1 MQFFSRRH
9 SARTICW
16 LTAWSAYLVVGA
28 TVAQAQLPQPR
39 LYALFPP
46 GCQKGVPVDV
56 ALTNGVDLDESTALL
71 FSNPGLKAVPKPNV
85 ANTFTVTAD
94 GSVAP
99 GVYEVRSIGKYG
111 ISNPRSFVVGDRKE
125 VEEVEPN
132 NTRETAT
139 KVELNTLVNGRSN
152 SGTDIDWYKVPL
164 KQGQRV
170 LAECLCGM
178 IDSRFDGVVELYS
191 PTGKLLMVRRDKLAG
206 PLIDFTPP
214 ADGEYLLK
222 VYDSSYGGSNDY
234 FYRLAIHTGPHID
247 FIYPPSGLPNTTGEY
262 VVYGRNLPGGQPS
275 EVKVAGQALEQV
287 KVQIALPENAAVQQ
301 TGLNLRPFEANVD
314 GISYSLTGPAGT
326 SNPVTVYFASAPTV
340 AEVEPNTDPAKAQAV
355 TVPCEYVGQF
365 QTRGDIDYLT
375 FDAKEGEVFWLEVYG
390 ERNGGTVDP
399 FLTVDRVKVDDKGQE
414 QVIRITALDESSPN
428 LRPLVFDTL
437 SNDPAFRFQAPIN
450 GKFRVSLRDRYFESR
465 GGPQMVY
472 RLAIRREKPDF
483 RIAVLPVAP
492 KPQDQQQVGDTWELA
507 LRKGDNVAVEIFS
520 FRQDGF
526 NGVIDITAEGL
537 PEGVT
542 CKGASIG
549 AGQNTTTLVFSST
562 DAAKPWSGPIKIIGT
577 AQIADPQAPK
587 DTPPKAVVRE
597 ARGGTIVWNRGQ
609 GIATV
614 ARMTRSLVLSV
625 SSELAPYQV
634 LADAPAKLEVNQG
647 SQILVPV
654 KVAKRNFDDAVAL
667 TFLGQPQNVQLE
679 AKAINKGQDSE
690 LARLFVQNN
699 APPGTYTVYL
709 KSQATI
715 PYRRNPEAADAA
727 QKEKE
732 ATDKLLAEVTA
743 LNKKATDDKPNVDK
757 KATDTAAAAKA
768 AADAKVAADKLATD
782 TTAVATKAVA
792 DKAGSDKL
800 AAETGAAAKSATD
813 AAAKAKDAA
822 AKDANNQ
829 ELKNALAA
837 AEAAVSATAEVAKKV
852 AEAKAAVDKLA
863 AESAEAAKKA
873 AEAKVIADKA
883 ATDTAEMAKKAAEE
897 KATAEKMITELAQKV
912 KDVTAA
918 KAAADKKATD
928 TANVAKPN
936 NIVVFSPSVP
946 MVITVK
952 PGTATL
958 AVAPQNGGAIKRG
971 EKIEVKVTVNRIN
984 KFAGPVELS
993 LGLPPGVTG
1002 LTAAPVTVPADKNE
1016 GTLIVQASNEA
1027 TEGKLANLVVHASM
1041 EFEGKAGVDMPIAI
1055 TVSK

>member
-1 MQFFSRRH
+1 MQCLSRRH

-16 LTAWSAYLVVGA
+16 LAIWSLFAIAAVPSV
-28 TVAQAQLPQPR
+28 QAQLPQPR
-39 LYALFPP
+39 LYSVFPP

-56 ALTNGVDLDESTALL
+56 TLTNGADLDETTALL
-71 FSNPGLKAVPKPNV
+71 FSNPGLKAVAKPNATNV
-85 ANTFTVTAD
+85 FTVTAD
-94 GSVAP
+94 AAVVP

-125 VEEVEPN
+125 VDEVEPN
-132 NTRETAT
+132 NTRETAF

-152 SGTDIDWYKVPL
+152 SGTDIDWFKVPL

-170 LAECLCGM
+170 LVECLCGL

-191 PTGKLLMVRRDKLAG
+191 PTGKLLMVRRDKFAG
-206 PLIDFTPP
+206 PLVDFTPP

-222 VYDSSYGGSNDY
+222 VYDSLYGGSNDH
-234 FYRLAIHTGPHID
+234 FYRLAIHTAPHID
-247 FIYPPSGLPNTTGEY
+247 FIFPPSGLPNTTSEF

-275 EVKVAGQALEQV
+275 DVKVNGQALEQLKV
-287 KVQIALPENAAVQQ
+287 KIALPENTTTQQAAI
-301 TGLNLRPFEANVD
+301 NLRPAEANVD

-326 SNPVTVYFASAPTV
+326 SNPVMVYFASGPIV
-340 AEVEPNTDPAKAQAV
+340 AEVEPNSEPAKSQAV

-375 FDAKEGEVFWLEVYG
+375 FDANEKDVFWLEVYG

-399 FLTVDRVKVDDKGQE
+399 FLTLDRVKLDDKGVE

-428 LRPLVFDTL
+428 LRPLVFDTV
-437 SNDPAFRFQAPIN
+437 SNDPAYRFQAPIT

-465 GGPQMVY
+465 GGAQMTY
-472 RLAIRREKPDF
+472 RLAIRRERPDF
-483 RIAVLPVAP
+483 RIAALPVAP
-492 KPQDQQQVGDTWELA
+492 KPQDQLQVGDTWEVV

-520 FRQDGF
+520 FRQDGY

-562 DAAKPWSGPIKIIGT
+562 DAAKPWNGPIKILGT
-577 AQIADPQAPK
+577 AQIADPQAAAG
-587 DTPPKAVVRE
+587 TPAKAVVRE

-609 GIATV
+609 GVASV
-614 ARMTRSLVLSV
+614 ARMTRDLVLSV
-625 SSELAPYQV
+625 NSELAPYQV

-654 KVAKRNFDDAVAL
+654 KIAKRNFDDAVAL
-667 TFLGQPQNVQLE
+667 NFLGQPQNVQLE
-679 AKAINKGQDSE
+679 AKPVNKGADSE
-690 LARLFVQNN
+690 LARLFIQNN

-727 QKEKE
+727 AKEKE
-732 ATDKLLAEVTA
+732 ATDKLLADVTA
-743 LNKKATDDKPNVDK
+743 MNKKVNDDKPAVDK
-757 KATDTAAAAKA
+757 KAVDTAAAAKT

-782 TTAVATKAVA
+782 TTAAAAKATA

-800 AAETGAAAKSATD
+800 AAETDAAAKSAT
-813 AAAKAKDAA
+813 AAATKAKEAV

-829 ELKNALAA
+829 ELKNAATAA
-837 AEAAVSATAEVAKKV
+837 DAAVAATAEVAKKV
-852 AEAKAAVDKLA
+852 AEAKVSSDKLA
-863 AESAEAAKKA
+863 TDTAEAAKKA
-873 AEAKVIADKA
+873 AEAKVVADKA
-883 ATDTAEMAKKAAEE
+883 AVDMAELAKKATEE
-897 KATAEKMITELAQKV
+897 KAAAEKMIAELAQKV

-958 AVAPQNGGAIKRG
+958 AVNPQNGGAIKRG
-971 EKIEVKVTVNRIN
+971 EKMEVKVTVNRIN
-984 KFAGPVELS
+984 KFAGPVELT

-1002 LTAAPVTVPADKNE
+1002 LTAAPVMVPADKNE
-1016 GTLIVQASNEA
+1016 GTLIVQASGEA
-1027 TEGKLANLVVHASM
+1027 TEGKLANLVVHAAM